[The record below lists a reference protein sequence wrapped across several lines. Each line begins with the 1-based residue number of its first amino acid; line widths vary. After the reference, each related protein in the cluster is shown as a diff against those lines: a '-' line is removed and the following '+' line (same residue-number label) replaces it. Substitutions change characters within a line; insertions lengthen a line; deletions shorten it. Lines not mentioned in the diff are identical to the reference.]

1 MAQALL
7 YKCPACGLS
16 LENKPAV
23 IGQHHSRNHCT
34 HIKVK
39 TTKNA
44 KSKFDIDLNE
54 TVDETECASEVESVN
69 LDSGMYSTAIDPKI
83 IGEIG
88 GSHYLNLQETFINQT
103 YGSSCLFSSGAEN
116 YLSEVS
122 VDPANSLLIKISL
135 FGEKASLSRALGDEL
150 LQLIEECRGSIKV
163 KLPKAWK
170 SIQNYISRVRK
181 PFS

>member
-122 VDPANSLLIKISL
+122 VDPG
-135 FGEKASLSRALGDEL
+135 FVRGKASLSRALGDEL
-150 LQLIEECRGSIKV
+150 LPVQLIEECRGSIKV